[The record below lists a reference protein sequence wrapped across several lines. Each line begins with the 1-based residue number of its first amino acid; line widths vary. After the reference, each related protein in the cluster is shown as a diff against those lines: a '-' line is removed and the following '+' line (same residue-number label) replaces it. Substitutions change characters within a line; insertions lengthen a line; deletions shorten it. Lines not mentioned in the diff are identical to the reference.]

1 MKLMQGRRRKGHTF
15 LAKVFN
21 LPARSNKEESN
32 WLKLGEIMIY
42 LMRGRKMNIQEKKH

>member
-1 MKLMQGRRRKGHTF
+1 MKLGQGRGREGHAF

-21 LPARSNKEESN
+21 LTASSNKEESN

-42 LMRGRKMNIQEKKH
+42 FMRGRKMSIQEKKH